1 MEGRTSNNW
10 LKSPPPGGFTYKGK
24 AMSKELMIELTTPIL
39 ATAKGTGDEELID
52 FINLDPP
59 TGKIAGLCANI
70 KSAFFNA
77 VSKLPT
83 ESPGENS
90 DTSDIKGKDMMQMM
104 YMSGIDMEKVIVTAK
119 AIIKETGLLGGE
131 KVMTQPM
138 IDRMSPDDIEKC
150 LGEYMENFILKSAL
164 QEMNAG

>member
-1 MEGRTSNNW
+1 
-10 LKSPPPGGFTYKGK
+10 
-24 AMSKELMIELTTPIL
+24 MSKELLIELTTPIK
-39 ATAKGTGDEELID
+39 ASNGKGDEEE
-52 FINLDPP
+52 INILSLNPP

-70 KSAFFNA
+70 KSAFFSA

-83 ESPGENS
+83 ETSNEKS
-90 DTSDIKGKDMMQMM
+90 DDEEIKGSDMLQMM

-138 IDRMSPDDIEKC
+138 IDRMSPDDIENC
-150 LGEYMENFILKSAL
+150 LGEYMANFILKSAL
-164 QEMNAG
+164 QEMKAG